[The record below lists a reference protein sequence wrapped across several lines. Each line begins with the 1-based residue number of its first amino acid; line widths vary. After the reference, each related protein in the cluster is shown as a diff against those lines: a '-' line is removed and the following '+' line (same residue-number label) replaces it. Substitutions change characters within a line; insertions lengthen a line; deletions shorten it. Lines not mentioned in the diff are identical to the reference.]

1 MSKYITDD
9 TDISSDD
16 SDLDD
21 SDEENDF
28 KRFMKYSYH
37 LHNS

>member
-9 TDISSDD
+9 TGISSDD

-28 KRFMKYSYH
+28 KWFMKYS
-37 LHNS
+37 